1 MDQRT
6 MNSSQA
12 YNASSKG
19 LRDMIKSR
27 DGNDENSNPR
37 SKLLVGD
44 KPSYGRKK
52 TLHENKKGGSSMTFD
67 FDEAKKQML
76 LRNNKTQS
84 NGLVLPDIS
93 NDT

>member
-1 MDQRT
+1 MDRRN

-37 SKLLVGD
+37 KLLND

-67 FDEAKKQML
+67 FDEAKK
-76 LRNNKTQS
+76 
-84 NGLVLPDIS
+84 
-93 NDT
+93 